1 MEAKKGYQAHAKNLL
16 IAPSKVRPIADIV
29 RRKPYTEA
37 MAILESLPNKGAFL
51 LKKVI
56 KSAAS
61 NALFQNKKL
70 DEERLYIKELQINE
84 GPRMKR
90 VWARARGRRD
100 ILLKR
105 MSHIS
110 VVVDEIGKTGE

>member
-1 MEAKKGYQAHAKNLL
+1 MEAKKGYMAHAKFLMISPKKL
-16 IAPSKVRPIADIV
+16 RPIADNV
-29 RRKPYTEA
+29 RTKSYSDA
-37 MAILESLPNKGAFL
+37 MAILESLPHKGAGF

-61 NALFQNKKL
+61 NALVQNKQL
-70 DEERLYIKELQINE
+70 DEEMLYIKELQINE

-90 VWARARGRRD
+90 VWARSRGRRD

-110 VVVDEIGKTGE
+110 VVVDELASMGE

>member
-1 MEAKKGYQAHAKNLL
+1 MDTKKGYAAHAKYLF
-16 IAPSKVRPIADIV
+16 IAPSKVRPIADAV
-29 RRKPYTEA
+29 REKPYTVA
-37 MAILESLPNKGAFL
+37 MAILDTLPNKGADM
-51 LKKVI
+51 LKKVL

-61 NALFQNKKL
+61 NALYQNKNL
-70 DEERLYIKELQINE
+70 DEEMLFIKELLVND

-90 VWARARGRRD
+90 IWPRGRGRRD

-110 VVVDEIGKTGE
+110 VVVDEIARMGA